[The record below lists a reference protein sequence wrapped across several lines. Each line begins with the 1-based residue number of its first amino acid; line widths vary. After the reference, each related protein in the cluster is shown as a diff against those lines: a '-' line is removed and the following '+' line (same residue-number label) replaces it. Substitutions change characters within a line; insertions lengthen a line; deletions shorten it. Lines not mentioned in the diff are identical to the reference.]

1 MKQTIRSM
9 SVLSL
14 AASIAF
20 TSCKKTENT
29 ITENTETVAE
39 LKTHAEDQNRVSGD
53 IDNLTNEINGA
64 LESVPAFSGGRQQN
78 TFQVCGI
85 STAIDT
91 ATSTWKITLTYNGND
106 CSNQYFR
113 TGTIVLSTPAKTR
126 WKNAGAAVTA
136 SLQNFKV
143 KRLADNK
150 TITLNGS
157 QTLTNVS
164 GGLVINL
171 ASTQS
176 IVHTITSNNMSI
188 TFDDNSQRTWQVA
201 RKRVFTYNNGAVMA
215 IHGIG
220 TNGSVTN
227 AAEWGLNRFGH
238 SFTTSITQPLV
249 IRQDCNFRLTEGEIK
264 HQGFATSTATFGL
277 NASGAP
283 ITCPAANAHY
293 YYKLT
298 WTGAAGNS
306 YSVVLPY

>member
-1 MKQTIRSM
+1 MKQNIRSL

-20 TSCKKTENT
+20 ISCKKTETT
-29 ITENTETVAE
+29 IDGNSETVVE
-39 LKTHAEDQNRVSGD
+39 LKAHAEDQNRVSGD
-53 IDNLTNEINGA
+53 IDNLTNEVNGA
-64 LESVPAFSGGRQQN
+64 LESVPSFSGGRLQN
-78 TFQVCGI
+78 TFQICGI
-85 STAIDT
+85 TPSIDT
-91 ATSTWKITLTYNGND
+91 STNTWKMTLAYNGND
-106 CSNQYFR
+106 CSNQYLR
-113 TGTIVLSTPAKTR
+113 TGTIVLSTPAGTR
-126 WKNAGAAVTA
+126 WKNAGAAITV

-150 TITLNGS
+150 SITLNGT

-171 ASTQS
+171 SSTQS
-176 IVHTITSNNMSI
+176 ITHTVTSNNMSI

-201 RKRVFTYNNGAVMA
+201 KKRVFTYSNGAVMTV
-215 IHGIG
+215 HGIG
-220 TNGSVTN
+220 TNGGVTN

-264 HQGFATSTATFGL
+264 HQGFATATATFGL

-283 ITCPAANAHY
+283 TTCPAANAAY

-306 YSVVLPY
+306 YSVIFPY